1 MSMSTTRQRIIV
13 LDCCFSL
20 LHLVSWVAC
29 TRVAGF
35 ARTETKRKVSMGI
48 RSPVSTT
55 TRVCIVFTRIVR
67 VVATGVVIVTIRTI
81 TSLWEVPTT
90 VVVATT
96 IVTAAMVATV
106 VTVAIATVAIVTGI
120 VNAMVVVGGMVLRCC
135 WSSQ

>member
-1 MSMSTTRQRIIV
+1 
-13 LDCCFSL
+13 
-20 LHLVSWVAC
+20 
-29 TRVAGF
+29 
-35 ARTETKRKVSMGI
+35 MGI

-90 VVVATT
+90 VVVITT
-96 IVTAAMVATV
+96 IVTAAVI
-106 VTVAIATVAIVTGI
+106 AIAKVPIVTGI

>member
-1 MSMSTTRQRIIV
+1 MSMSTTRQRIIL

-35 ARTETKRKVSMGI
+35 ARTETKRKGSMGI

-90 VVVATT
+90 VVVIT
-96 IVTAAMVATV
+96 IVTAAVI
-106 VTVAIATVAIVTGI
+106 AIAKVPIVTGI